1 MPCHRCISGH
11 VCLHMYDVHTSLCIL
26 FVRMHMI
33 KIPMTIIAA
42 NSNPE
47 EKFLFMDEIK
57 VMKKVSNGNNPHILK
72 MLGCI
77 TATNPMMLIL
87 QYVPHGNLKNYLKP
101 MKPVAVYVRALIVC
115 VYVCVCVHVLSL
127 LNL

>member
-1 MPCHRCISGH
+1 
-11 VCLHMYDVHTSLCIL
+11 MYDVHTSLCIL